1 MRLPQPFYRL
11 PVRFDAERLRAE
23 VATVPAEAWARH
35 PNHIAGNSSLR
46 LISVDG
52 GENDAVNGVM
62 GPTPHLARMPYLRQ
76 VLASFG
82 VVWSRSRLLRLAP
95 GANVP
100 EHADINYHWF
110 NRVRLHVPIV
120 TRPEVR
126 FYCGDQ
132 SVHMAAGEAWLFD
145 NWRLHRVEN
154 PTPDER
160 IHLVAD
166 TSGSAA
172 FWQFVA
178 QSESA
183 ATGVRELRFDPG
195 REPALMTE
203 RAVLAPVM
211 TPAEVD
217 LLILDLRSELVPQTD
232 SAALQTR
239 LMRYHGLLDAFCR
252 DWRQLYALYGAD
264 ASGWPEFAK
273 LRDGVREA
281 SRTLGEGLVMRTN
294 RVGAHAVLE
303 GRVLRPMLTTDA
315 GAVTSAPGSLA
326 GASSAKAAA
335 TPPAIGAPPTA
346 TGAPPTATGA
356 PATAKGAL
364 ATRAAEAPFGSRVTG
379 SAADAAQPA
388 PAVPTRNSAPNAA
401 AARGGSQSTGDRLT
415 RERLPEPIFI
425 IAAPRSGSTLLFETL
440 AVSEHL
446 HTLGGEGHELIEGL
460 RELQPGA
467 PGVDSNRLDAARASV
482 AVGENIIQ
490 QMLRE
495 ARDAHGRPPAP
506 AASLRFLEKT
516 PKNALR
522 IPFLDR
528 IFPDARF
535 IVLWRDPR
543 ENLGSII
550 DAWRSG
556 RWKTYNGLPGF
567 AGPWSLLLP
576 PGWRA
581 MNGRPLEEIAAF
593 QWDSTYRIVL
603 NDLAAIAPERWTSV
617 TYGELL
623 ADTAATIRRLCEFA
637 RIEFDGALAQHV
649 TRPLPLSRYTLTPPA
664 RDKWR
669 QHEAEIARVLPAIES
684 TWRRLQALR

>member
-23 VATVPAEAWARH
+23 VATLPAEAWAKH
-35 PNHIAGNSSLR
+35 PNHIAGNSSVR
-46 LISVDG
+46 LISVGG

-62 GPTPHLARMPYLRQ
+62 APTPHLARMPYLRQ

-126 FYCGDQ
+126 FHCGDQ

-178 QSESA
+178 QSGAA
-183 ATGVRELRFDPG
+183 ATGGRELRFDPS
-195 REPALMTE
+195 REPTLLTE

-217 LLILDLRSELVPQTD
+217 LLILDLRSELVPQTE

-252 DWRQLYALYGAD
+252 DWRQLYALHGTD
-264 ASGWPEFAK
+264 ASGLPDFAK
-273 LRDGVREA
+273 LRDGLREA

-315 GAVTSAPGSLA
+315 GPVASAA
-326 GASSAKAAA
+326 GNFAAAASSNTAA
-335 TPPAIGAPPTA
+335 APPT
-346 TGAPPTATGA
+346 TGA
-356 PATAKGAL
+356 PAT
-364 ATRAAEAPFGSRVTG
+364 RAAETAFASR
-379 SAADAAQPA
+379 AIAHAAQPA
-388 PAVPTRNSAPNAA
+388 HAVSAQRSAA
-401 AARGGSQSTGDRLT
+401 DTAATRGGPQSPGGVLSH
-415 RERLPEPIFI
+415 ERLPEPIFI

-440 AVSEHL
+440 AVSEQL

-467 PGVDSNRLDAARASV
+467 PGVDSNRLDAGHASV
-482 AVGENIIQ
+482 AVREDIIQ

-495 ARDAHGRPPAP
+495 ARDAHGRSPAP
-506 AASLRFLEKT
+506 AASIRFLEKT

-556 RWKTYNGLPGF
+556 RWKTYNGLPDF
-567 AGPWSLLLP
+567 DGPWSLLLP
-576 PGWRA
+576 PGWRT

-603 NDLAAIAPERWTSV
+603 DDLAAIAPQRWTSV
-617 TYGELL
+617 SYGELL

-669 QHEAEIARVLPAIES
+669 QHEPEIARVLPAIEA